1 MDMNRMIHVVVALGF
16 PLLSRVAQAALFPA
30 QPGVSCIVERSKGDV
45 PKRGCRETH
54 HHHDEKGEL
63 SMNKK
68 AKKLVL
74 SRETLQSLSD
84 RWLRGV
90 AGNGTLSCGGVSWCL
105 ECPPPSDMPP
115 C

>member
-1 MDMNRMIHVVVALGF
+1 
-16 PLLSRVAQAALFPA
+16 
-30 QPGVSCIVERSKGDV
+30 
-45 PKRGCRETH
+45 
-54 HHHDEKGEL
+54 
-63 SMNKK
+63 MNKK

-74 SRETLQSLSD
+74 SRETLQRLSD
-84 RWLRGV
+84 QWLRGV